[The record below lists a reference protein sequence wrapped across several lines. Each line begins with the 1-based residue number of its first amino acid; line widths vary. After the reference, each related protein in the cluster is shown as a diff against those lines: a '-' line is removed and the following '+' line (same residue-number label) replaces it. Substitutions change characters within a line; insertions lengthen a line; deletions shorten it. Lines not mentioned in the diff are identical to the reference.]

1 MQWKIHGLTVL
12 WVFAKSLWP
21 TSAIVGSGGGSLL
34 LPKRSSTCLN
44 TSLKPSAQQDGD
56 PDKLWS
62 RGSLNSKLLSD
73 MFSPLTGRL
82 DTWHQPGRISK
93 SFKWSTKRS
102 PHWQTLLMLC
112 QESIMLLSPQSSQSS
127 TFLRQWWQCRKMIQI
142 SHDQ

>member
-1 MQWKIHGLTVL
+1 MKDSRIDRAVGLCKKLVAYFSHSWKRRRELAVAQKEL
-12 WVFAKSLWP
+12 N
-21 TSAIVGSGGGSLL
+21 
-34 LPKRSSTCLN
+34 LPKHK
-44 TSLKPSAQQDGD
+44 LKTECPTRWGSRQAMV
-56 PDKLWS
+56 WS

-93 SFKWSTKRS
+93 SLKWSTKRS